1 MKESISFTLIS
12 IFNDAINTIIQ
23 TGIFSNDERVP
34 SLHFWENFVFATLD
48 FANFPYAT
56 LDFDISL
63 LPLLVFDNY
72 HNCHSRGK
80 SKIFRV
86 AIVIIVKS

>member
-1 MKESISFTLIS
+1 MK
-12 IFNDAINTIIQ
+12 
-23 TGIFSNDERVP
+23 
-34 SLHFWENFVFATLD
+34 NFVFAILD

-63 LPLLVFDNY
+63 LPLLVVDNY

-80 SKIFRV
+80 SKIFKV
-86 AIVIIVKS
+86 AIRKIRSSTM

>member
-1 MKESISFTLIS
+1 MRMVDKRIIHHDGSLLLHI
-12 IFNDAINTIIQ
+12 TI
-23 TGIFSNDERVP
+23 RRR
-34 SLHFWENFVFATLD
+34 ENFVFATLD

-72 HNCHSRGK
+72 LNCYSGGK
-80 SKIFRV
+80 SKIFGV
-86 AIVIIVKS
+86 EIVIHFKI